1 MKQKFNTGVAIK
13 YGVYSAVIVSIM
25 VDFCRSAANCDDYKL
40 EGKVF
45 IPYFEIRRFASY
57 MSSREFGIGLKSLIN
72 HNIIQIII
80 PKNMGTCYIFTDHA
94 KEMFSKKPIRIQ
106 IDWQ

>member
-13 YGVYSAVIVSIM
+13 YGVHSAVIVSLM

-45 IPYFEIRRFASY
+45 IPYFEIRRFALY
-57 MSSREFGIGLKSLIN
+57 MSSREFGIGLKNLIN
-72 HNIIQIII
+72 HNIIQII
-80 PKNMGTCYIFTDHA
+80 T
-94 KEMFSKKPIRIQ
+94 PIKILMEQ
-106 IDWQ
+106 MLKVLGHGMIL